1 MKQTNKKARLDSY
14 WLFPFPRGAIVSN
27 RKQGNKACGCDRVNS
42 KDFFF
47 FFFPFEMAPW
57 FENDSLLPL
66 LICILRV
73 RSFALCKSLD
83 RNR

>member
-1 MKQTNKKARLDSY
+1 MELSFQIGN
-14 WLFPFPRGAIVSN
+14 RGIKPVAVTGLIV
-27 RKQGNKACGCDRVNS
+27 KTA
-42 KDFFF
+42 FFF
-47 FFFPFEMAPW
+47 SFEMAPW

>member
-1 MKQTNKKARLDSY
+1 MQKRGKKVFGY
-14 WLFPFPRGAIVSN
+14 
-27 RKQGNKACGCDRVNS
+27 DRVNS
-42 KDFFF
+42 KDCFFF
-47 FFFPFEMAPW
+47 SFFFHQFEMAPW

>member
-1 MKQTNKKARLDSY
+1 MKRANKKARLNSY
-14 WLFPFPRGAIVSN
+14 WLFPFPNGAIIRN
-27 RKQGNKACGCDRVNS
+27 REQRNKACGCDRVNS

-47 FFFPFEMAPW
+47 FSFEMAPW